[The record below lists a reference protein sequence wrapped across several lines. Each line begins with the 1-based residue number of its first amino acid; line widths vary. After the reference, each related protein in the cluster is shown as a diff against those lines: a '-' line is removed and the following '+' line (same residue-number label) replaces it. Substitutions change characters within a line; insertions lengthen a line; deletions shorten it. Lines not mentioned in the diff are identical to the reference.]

1 LIVLVYMGVYLA
13 AVGVGVWT
21 LIVAVSGS
29 DAALPS
35 AGVPCVASE

>member
-1 LIVLVYMGVYLA
+1 MGVYLA

-21 LIVAVSGS
+21 FIAVSSS

-35 AGVPCVASE
+35 AGVPCVASA